1 MKRRYM
7 CMIVSAALALTLLT
21 GCQKKQTEEKAGE
34 AAEIIEEEDTEKTT
48 DKAPVLGGN
57 IGISFPTKDDSDRKA
72 EALELQRE
80 LEDLG
85 YDVQIQYAGNDGEK
99 QAEQLTEMIKDKV
112 NCLVILPVNSEKL
125 ENPLKQA
132 GKQGIT
138 VISYDSLI
146 IGSDK
151 ISYYVGYDD
160 ETIGKKVGEYIAE
173 EKQLA
178 NAKKEKKSYTIE
190 FFMGALND
198 GNSQLRLK
206 GIIGTLEPYFGNG
219 VLESRSLRTEYADTS
234 IAKASIEIAE
244 KTCDNIM
251 KANYLDK
258 PVDIV
263 CAGSDALAGGIVS
276 ALQAQSNTEENW
288 PVVTGADGT
297 DEALLRIAEGTQAMT
312 VYKTGDS
319 LVDLCTDIID
329 REIQGEKQKNLGTC
343 NNGSAEIPAAY
354 AQAEVVTE
362 DNCQQIMKSAGITVD
377 TKDENE

>member
-1 MKRRYM
+1 MKRRYLY
-7 CMIVSAALALTLLT
+7 MIISATLALTLLT
-21 GCQKKQTEEKAGE
+21 GCQKQKAAENGVE
-34 AAEIIEEEDTEKTT
+34 TAEIIEEEPEKTT
-48 DKAPVLGGN
+48 DKDPVLGGN

-72 EALELQRE
+72 EALELQRN
-80 LEDLG
+80 LKDLG

-99 QAEQLTEMIKDKV
+99 QAEQLTAMIKEKV

-125 ENPLKQA
+125 EKPLEQA
-132 GKQGIT
+132 DKQGIT

-160 ETIGKKVGEYIAE
+160 ETIGKEVGEYI
-173 EKQLA
+173 EKEKALA
-178 NAKKEKKSYTIE
+178 TAKKEKKSYTIE

-206 GIIGTLEPYFGNG
+206 GIIGTLEPYFANG
-219 VLESRSLRTEYADTS
+219 VLNSRSLRTEYADTS

-263 CAGSDALAGGIVS
+263 CAGNDDLAGGIIQ
-276 ALQAQSNTEENW
+276 ALQAQSNTEKNW
-288 PVVTGADGT
+288 PIVTGADGT
-297 DEALLRIAEGTQAMT
+297 AEALLRIAEGRQAMT
-312 VYKTGDS
+312 VYKSDDS
-319 LVDLCTDIID
+319 LVDLCTDVID

-343 NNGSAEIPAAY
+343 NNGSSEIPASY
-354 AQAEVVTE
+354 AKAEVVTK
-362 DNCQQIMKSAGITVD
+362 DNCEQVMKSAGITVD
-377 TKDENE
+377 TGDKDE

>member
-1 MKRRYM
+1 MKRRYLY
-7 CMIVSAALALTLLT
+7 MIISATLALTLLT
-21 GCQKKQTEEKAGE
+21 GCQKQKADESGAE
-34 AAEIIEEEDTEKTT
+34 TAEIIEEEPEKTT
-48 DKAPVLGGN
+48 DKDPVLGGN

-72 EALELQRE
+72 EALELQRN
-80 LEDLG
+80 LKDLG

-99 QAEQLTEMIKDKV
+99 QAEQLTAMIKEKV

-125 ENPLKQA
+125 EKPLEQA
-132 GKQGIT
+132 DKQGIT

-160 ETIGKKVGEYIAE
+160 ETIGKEVGEYI
-173 EKQLA
+173 EKEKA
-178 NAKKEKKSYTIE
+178 FATAKKEKKSYTIE

-219 VLESRSLRTEYADTS
+219 VLDSRSLRTEYADTS

-263 CAGSDALAGGIVS
+263 CAGNDDLAGGIIQ
-276 ALQAQSNTEENW
+276 ALQAQSNTEKNW
-288 PVVTGADGT
+288 PIVTGADGT
-297 DEALLRIAEGTQAMT
+297 EEALLRIAEGRQAMT
-312 VYKTGDS
+312 VYKSDDS
-319 LVDLCTDIID
+319 LVDLCTDVID

-343 NNGSAEIPAAY
+343 NNGSSEIPASY
-354 AQAEVVTE
+354 AKAEVVTK
-362 DNCQQIMKSAGITVD
+362 DNCEQVMKSAGITVD
-377 TKDENE
+377 TGDKDE

>member
-1 MKRRYM
+1 MKRRYLY
-7 CMIVSAALALTLLT
+7 MIISAALSLTLLT
-21 GCQKKQTEEKAGE
+21 GCQKQKADESGAE
-34 AAEIIEEEDTEKTT
+34 TAEIIEEEPEKTT
-48 DKAPVLGGN
+48 DKDPVLGGN

-72 EALELQRE
+72 EALELQRN
-80 LEDLG
+80 LKDLG

-99 QAEQLTEMIKDKV
+99 QAEQLTAMIKEKV

-125 ENPLKQA
+125 EKPLEQA
-132 GKQGIT
+132 DKQGIT
-138 VISYDSLI
+138 VLSYDSLI

-160 ETIGKKVGEYIAE
+160 ETIGKEVGEYI
-173 EKQLA
+173 EKEKALA
-178 NAKKEKKSYTIE
+178 TAKKEKKSYTIE

-219 VLESRSLRTEYADTS
+219 VLNSRSLRTEYADTS

-263 CAGSDALAGGIVS
+263 CAGNDDLAGGIIQ
-276 ALQAQSNTEENW
+276 ALQAQSNTEKNW
-288 PVVTGADGT
+288 PIVTGADGT
-297 DEALLRIAEGTQAMT
+297 EEALLRIAEGRQAMT
-312 VYKTGDS
+312 VYKSDDS
-319 LVDLCTDIID
+319 LVDLCTDVID

-343 NNGSAEIPAAY
+343 NNGSSEIPASY
-354 AQAEVVTE
+354 AKAEVVTK
-362 DNCQQIMKSAGITVD
+362 DNCEQVMKSAGITVD
-377 TKDENE
+377 TGDKDE

>member
-1 MKRRYM
+1 MKRRYLY
-7 CMIVSAALALTLLT
+7 MIISATLALTLLT
-21 GCQKKQTEEKAGE
+21 GCQKQKADESGVE
-34 AAEIIEEEDTEKTT
+34 TAEIIEEEPEKTT
-48 DKAPVLGGN
+48 DKDPVLGGN

-72 EALELQRE
+72 EALELQRN
-80 LEDLG
+80 LKDLG

-99 QAEQLTEMIKDKV
+99 QAEQLTAMIKEKV

-125 ENPLKQA
+125 EKPLEQA
-132 GKQGIT
+132 DKQGIT

-160 ETIGKKVGEYIAE
+160 ETIGKEVGEYI
-173 EKQLA
+173 EKEKALA
-178 NAKKEKKSYTIE
+178 TAKKEKKSYTIE

-219 VLESRSLRTEYADTS
+219 VLDSRSLRTEYADTS

-263 CAGSDALAGGIVS
+263 CAGNDDLAGGIIQ
-276 ALQAQSNTEENW
+276 ALQAQSNTEKNW
-288 PVVTGADGT
+288 PIVTGADGT
-297 DEALLRIAEGTQAMT
+297 EEALLRIAEGRQAMT
-312 VYKTGDS
+312 VYKSDDS
-319 LVDLCTDIID
+319 LVDLCTDVID

-343 NNGSAEIPAAY
+343 NNGSSEIPASY
-354 AQAEVVTE
+354 AKAEVVTK
-362 DNCQQIMKSAGITVD
+362 DNCEQVMKSAGITVD
-377 TKDENE
+377 TGDKDE